1 MLHNTSALRKEQA
14 RLHRRLRTLPTGP
27 WRGVPLD
34 DVPLPVLR
42 RALGGPGLRDELGR
56 LIQQAIAYRR
66 DVVTRSLLGIGP
78 IAIWKPERRD
88 TGEQMGG

>member
-42 RALGGPGLRDELGR
+42 RALAEPRCRDDLRGR
-56 LIQQAIAYRR
+56 IEGVIAHRR
-66 DVVTRSLLGIGP
+66 DVVTRSLLAIGP
-78 IAIWKPERRD
+78 IAIWSPERRD
-88 TGEQMGG
+88 IGEQLGG